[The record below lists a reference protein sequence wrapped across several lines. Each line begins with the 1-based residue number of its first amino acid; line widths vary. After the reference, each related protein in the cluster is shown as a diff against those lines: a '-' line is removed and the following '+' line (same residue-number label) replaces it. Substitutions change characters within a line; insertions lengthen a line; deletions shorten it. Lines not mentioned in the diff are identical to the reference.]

1 MINELREI
9 EQEIEKLKGRVVRLI
24 NLLEKRRVRLS
35 SLTDEDVIGETADRT
50 IPATHIASS
59 WGIFPKKE
67 NPESTPAER
76 RQ

>member
-35 SLTDEDVIGETADRT
+35 SLADEDAIGETADRT
-50 IPATHIASS
+50 IPATHIAELL
-59 WGIFPKKE
+59 GNIPKKRK
-67 NPESTPAER
+67 S
-76 RQ
+76 